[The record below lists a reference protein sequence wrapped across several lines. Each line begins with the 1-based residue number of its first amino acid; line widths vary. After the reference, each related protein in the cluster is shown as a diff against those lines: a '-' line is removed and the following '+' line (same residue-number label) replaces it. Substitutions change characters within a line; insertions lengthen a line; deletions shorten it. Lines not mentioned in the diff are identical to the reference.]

1 MITES
6 QRIENEHY
14 LQVINNLQPLLEK
27 HVMPQNMET
36 QNRVGLD
43 FSDELIIRKLI
54 MDCVKKIKV

>member
-27 HVMPQNMET
+27 HVMPNGV
-36 QNRVGLD
+36 QNRFGLD
-43 FSDELIIRKLI
+43 LSDELIVRKLI
-54 MDCVKKIKV
+54 MDSVKKIKV